1 MQLTA
6 LSLALTRIGLGGFG
20 VGSALNLD
28 FTSGNQSLDPR
39 ITFSRAS
46 NATVTGPDGTLQY
59 APNNLLTH
67 SEQFDNSVWAKNSS
81 SVTANAVAAPNGEFS
96 ADYVVRA
103 STVAS
108 VTVQRTAL
116 GLGGSQTF
124 TASIYAKAAT
134 AGNLVGLRLQG
145 TFPSR
150 ADVVVNLLNGVVS
163 FAGAVNYTLV
173 STAVSDA
180 GNGWYRISITAT
192 ADSTGVDRFIFG
204 PTAVANGSWESSS
217 TTVSDL
223 YAWGAQLNVGPLQP
237 YSPTTVKNLLGY
249 TQEFDSA
256 AWTKSNAFVQ
266 TNLLQYS
273 EQFDNAAWVKN
284 AINAIP
290 NAAAAPDGSLTA
302 DLLQNSAADVTHY
315 ILQNV
320 VGLPDNVIYTYS
332 VSLKA
337 ATAGFAYVRFR
348 DKANTFF
355 NMMVNL
361 STGAIVSQSA
371 GLICGVTAQGDG
383 WYRCFITSSVNTGAN
398 NPSFWLYT
406 SIDGV
411 ESGAT
416 ENTGVYAWGAQLVQG
431 STPGDY
437 QRTEAAAKAV
447 MYPAPDGSLTA
458 DKLVENA
465 EANFH
470 RINPST
476 VTVVTGSTI
485 TTSVYAKAA
494 ERSGLGLFPYSSA
507 AGARFNLAAGTVI
520 SQEAGVTASIVSVG
534 GGWYR
539 CSASVVAPGSSA
551 TPWILPL
558 NASNA
563 TNYTGDGTSGI
574 YIWGAQLSD
583 SASLDPYVYNP
594 DVSPTAQA
602 YYGPRFDYDPVTLAP
617 KGLLIEEQR
626 TNLVWPSA
634 DFSGASWTK
643 SNIAPA
649 SGSVTAP
656 DGSVCGAYAG
666 SDPSNVLKRLRF
678 NLSTTTAG
686 TYTWSIYLK
695 AGTEDTCAFNL
706 QDGTGSNG
714 TVLTARLTDGV
725 ITVAPSVY
733 GTATGQ
739 SASIQPV
746 GNGFFRLS
754 ISVNFVSALTQI
766 QAILTWDGNGA
777 STTTGTLF
785 PWGAQLEAGFP
796 TSYIPTTT
804 AAATRAADVAVMTGA
819 NFSNWYRQDEG
830 TVYAEGGSVGNA
842 GSLFA
847 ASDGSFNNFIAHLF
861 QFGTTSRSWVYQ
873 GGVAQALISNNASGA
888 IKHALSY
895 ATDDIRHSVNGAA
908 VVLDASAV
916 TPSVNQ
922 LSIGSRVTANN
933 LNGHIRR
940 ISYFPRR
947 LSDAELQGITL

>member
-1 MQLTA
+1 MIPRTFPSTFASNGQQQMVVYFLTSVTGLQKWSDYIPVKLSSAGPENSYSGFIDVAVLPSLTTDTQAWKEYIPVYQDDSATDAWAVNAVGYIPYSYA
-6 LSLALTRIGLGGFG
+6 LFGDASLMLDMTNGG
-20 VGSALNLD
+20 V
-28 FTSGNQSLDPR
+28 LDPR
-39 ITFSRAS
+39 VTF
-46 NATVTGPDGTLQY
+46 T
-59 APNNLLTH
+59 
-67 SEQFDNSVWAKNSS
+67 
-81 SVTANAVAAPNGEFS
+81 
-96 ADYVVRA
+96 RA
-103 STVAS
+103 STATRVNAS
-108 VTVQRTAL
+108 
-116 GLGGSQTF
+116 
-124 TASIYAKAAT
+124 
-134 AGNLVGLRLQG
+134 
-145 TFPSR
+145 
-150 ADVVVNLLNGVVS
+150 GVVES
-163 FAGAVNYTLV
+163 
-173 STAVSDA
+173 
-180 GNGWYRISITAT
+180 
-192 ADSTGVDRFIFG
+192 
-204 PTAVANGSWESSS
+204 VA
-217 TTVSDL
+217 
-223 YAWGAQLNVGPLQP
+223 
-237 YSPTTVKNLLGY
+237 
-249 TQEFDSA
+249 
-256 AWTKSNAFVQ
+256 
-266 TNLLQYS
+266 
-273 EQFDNAAWVKN
+273 
-284 AINAIP
+284 
-290 NAAAAPDGSLTA
+290 
-302 DLLQNSAADVTHY
+302 
-315 ILQNV
+315 
-320 VGLPDNVIYTYS
+320 
-332 VSLKA
+332 
-337 ATAGFAYVRFR
+337 
-348 DKANTFF
+348 
-355 NMMVNL
+355 
-361 STGAIVSQSA
+361 
-371 GLICGVTAQGDG
+371 
-383 WYRCFITSSVNTGAN
+383 
-398 NPSFWLYT
+398 
-406 SIDGV
+406 ID
-411 ESGAT
+411 
-416 ENTGVYAWGAQLVQG
+416 
-431 STPGDY
+431 
-437 QRTEAAAKAV
+437 
-447 MYPAPDGSLTA
+447 
-458 DKLVENA
+458 
-465 EANFH
+465 
-470 RINPST
+470 
-476 VTVVTGSTI
+476 
-485 TTSVYAKAA
+485 
-494 ERSGLGLFPYSSA
+494 
-507 AGARFNLAAGTVI
+507 
-520 SQEAGVTASIVSVG
+520 
-534 GGWYR
+534 
-539 CSASVVAPGSSA
+539 
-551 TPWILPL
+551 
-558 NASNA
+558 
-563 TNYTGDGTSGI
+563 
-574 YIWGAQLSD
+574 
-583 SASLDPYVYNP
+583 
-594 DVSPTAQA
+594 
-602 YYGPRFDYDPVTLAP
+602 GPRFDYDPVTLAP

-785 PWGAQLEAGFP
+785 PWGAQLEVGAFP